1 MQYFGMRDRSGN
13 LLDLMRMRSEVTVD
27 ELATELR
34 LTRPTV
40 VNHLNSLMGDGLVK
54 RAGLRRGSRRPSVV
68 YKLTANADRVFPQGY
83 EELLSDVL
91 GELSSRRPSSSKRV
105 ICGVLDR
112 WIARDLPAVKGLR
125 GEQRVDRALVVLS
138 KRGFMPT
145 LEGPR
150 WRRVLQQHNCPL
162 RRVCESYP
170 DVRDLILRWIG
181 ALFGVTITRAGCVAT
196 GSTSCSYVFGP
207 RHAPRKSKAKP
218 EACHRR

>member
-68 YKLTANADRVFPQGY
+68 YKLTANADRMFPQGY
-83 EELLSDVL
+83 EEFLSDVL
-91 GELSSRRPSSSKRV
+91 EELSSRRPSSSKRV
-105 ICGVLDR
+105 ICGVLHR
-112 WIARDLPAVKGLR
+112 WIARDLPSVKGLR
-125 GEQRVDRALVVLS
+125 GEQRVGRALDVLS
-138 KRGFMPT
+138 RRGFMPT

-150 WRRVLQQHNCPL
+150 WRRVVQQHNCPL
-162 RRVCESYP
+162 RRLCERYP
-170 DVRDLILRWIG
+170 DVRDLISRWIRT
-181 ALFGVTITRAGCVAT
+181 LFGAPLTRSGCVAI
-196 GSTSCSYVFGP
+196 GNTSCSYVLGGGARSP
-207 RHAPRKSKAKP
+207 KPIAKP
-218 EACHRR
+218 VASHR